1 MVDGNCTD
9 ALLGFSPT
17 ETTTEIVPV
26 EETVAP

>member
-9 ALLGFSPT
+9 ALLGFNPT
-17 ETTTEIVPV
+17 KTTIEIVPV